1 MKYLIGLG
9 VLVVLVVV
17 LALTKR
23 VRRRHTICRRLEHS
37 SYEIPSFE
45 IVQALRRN
53 TQREDSKTG
62 SSRRSKKTTKRRS
75 TRPAVTSLS
84 ERKLPRD
91 YLNRVRCST
100 AF

>member
-23 VRRRHTICRRLEHS
+23 VRRRHTIRRRLKHS
-37 SYEIPSFE
+37 SYEIDSFE

-53 TQREDSKTG
+53 AQREDSK
-62 SSRRSKKTTKRRS
+62 
-75 TRPAVTSLS
+75 
-84 ERKLPRD
+84 
-91 YLNRVRCST
+91 
-100 AF
+100 